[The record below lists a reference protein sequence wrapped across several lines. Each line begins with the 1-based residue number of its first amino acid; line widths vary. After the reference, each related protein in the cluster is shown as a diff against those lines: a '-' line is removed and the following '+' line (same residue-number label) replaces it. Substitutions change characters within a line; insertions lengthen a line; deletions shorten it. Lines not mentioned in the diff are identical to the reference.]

1 MKSLL
6 FCVFCGVFLG
16 CVLSDRRIE
25 RKCTVIF
32 YCLSG
37 TLCSARNVDMS
48 GFLIVFSCSF
58 YVVFKLEVGVG
69 SLIFFGL
76 LRGSGRR
83 KYGRKERRR
92 IRFFFCFFLYFAFK
106 RVAFALLRN
115 SIRFCAKFAQD
126 FIIFLILENEN

>member
-1 MKSLL
+1 
-6 FCVFCGVFLG
+6 
-16 CVLSDRRIE
+16 
-25 RKCTVIF
+25 
-32 YCLSG
+32 
-37 TLCSARNVDMS
+37 MS

-58 YVVFKLEVGVG
+58 YVVFELEVGVG